1 LEINSLPL
9 EFTETESNSVKK
21 PNLYLEI
28 SDLDKII
35 LEELGR
41 GDATIDRLAEVTG
54 QGPGQLSATLLQLE
68 MKRLI
73 RQLPGKTFSKAG

>member
-1 LEINSLPL
+1 
-9 EFTETESNSVKK
+9 VKK

-28 SDLDKII
+28 NDLEQII
-35 LEELGR
+35 IEELTR
-41 GDATIDRLAEVTG
+41 GDATIDRLVEVTG
-54 QGPGQLSATLLQLE
+54 QATGSLSATLLQLE

>member
-1 LEINSLPL
+1 
-9 EFTETESNSVKK
+9 VKK

-28 SDLDKII
+28 NDLEHII
-35 LEELGR
+35 IEDLTR
-41 GDATIDRLAEVTG
+41 GDATIDRLVEVTG
-54 QGPGQLSATLLQLE
+54 QATGSLSATLLQLE